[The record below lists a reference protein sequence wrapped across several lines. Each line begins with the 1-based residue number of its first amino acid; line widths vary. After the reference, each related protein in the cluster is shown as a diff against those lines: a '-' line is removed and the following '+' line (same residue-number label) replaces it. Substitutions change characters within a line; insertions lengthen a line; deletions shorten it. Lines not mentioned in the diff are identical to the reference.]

1 MFGTFQKRQKAKTGA
16 KAPKLYSIAAR
27 MRERSFE
34 GGFDIAGINYSFT
47 YSPARA
53 AVAGRKLEL
62 SGGFTV
68 IDGRPNA
75 RVPPH
80 CLNNVRAVLVSA
92 QGGIGAA
99 ATRANLPVDISTA
112 RPDLPVVESTG
123 ALSFCGA
130 LYFKLSSLDGRSL
143 GVPADLSPLQLNVR
157 LAPTGDAERN
167 LQGVYSSIVDALYG
181 KKADNRAAAAHVSLL
196 NKLLTAV

>member
-1 MFGTFQKRQKAKTGA
+1 MFGRAQKRAKAKPH
-16 KAPKLYSIAAR
+16 APKVHSIAAR

-62 SGGFTV
+62 FGVLTV

-80 CLNNVRAVLVSA
+80 SLNNVRAVLVSA

-99 ATRANLPVDISTA
+99 PTRTNLPVDISTA
-112 RPDLPVVESTG
+112 KPDLPVVESTG
-123 ALSFCGA
+123 SLSFCGA

-157 LAPTGDAERN
+157 LAPTNDAERN

-181 KKADNRAAAAHVSLL
+181 KNADNRAAAAHMSLL
-196 NKLLTAV
+196 NKLLTAG

>member
-1 MFGTFQKRQKAKTGA
+1 MFGTFQKRQKAKAGA
-16 KAPKLYSIAAR
+16 NAPKLHSIAAK

-34 GGFDIAGINYSFT
+34 GSFDIAGINYSFT

-62 SGGFTV
+62 SGVFTV

-80 CLNNVRAVLVSA
+80 SLNNVRAVLISA

-99 ATRANLPVDISTA
+99 PTRTNLPVDISTA

-130 LYFKLSSLDGRSL
+130 LYFKLSSLDSRSL
-143 GVPADLSPLQLNVR
+143 GVPADMSLLQLNVR
-157 LAPTGDAERN
+157 LAPTDDTERT
-167 LQGVYSSIVDALYG
+167 LQGVYSSLVDALYG
-181 KKADNRAAAAHVSLL
+181 KDADGRAAAAHVSAL
-196 NKLLTAV
+196 NKLLSAG

>member
-16 KAPKLYSIAAR
+16 KSPKLHSIAAK
-27 MRERSFE
+27 MRGRSFE
-34 GGFDIAGINYSFT
+34 GSFDMGGINYSFT
-47 YSPARA
+47 YSPVRA

-68 IDGRPNA
+68 IDGPPNA

-80 CLNNVRAVLVSA
+80 SLNNVRAVLISA

-99 ATRANLPVDISTA
+99 PTRTNLPADISTA

-130 LYFKLSSLDGRSL
+130 LYFKLSSLDGSAL

-157 LAPTGDAERN
+157 LAPTDDAERN

-181 KKADNRAAAAHVSLL
+181 KDADNRAAAVHVSLL
-196 NKLLTAV
+196 NKLLSAG